1 MTMTRSTSALSC
13 LTTRSWKVSE
23 RASPKKVISGYLEIS
38 DGHDLTRTMTNLHY
52 PCNGD
57 IIGLIF
63 SAIFISLSAFLLVRK
78 SIVHRSFSLQASR
91 FILSKRADTSIT
103 TSYSAG
109 LQVVVDFF
117 TLDFVFAF
125 QASCSCE

>member
-38 DGHDLTRTMTNLHY
+38 DGNDLMKTMTNLHY
-52 PCNGD
+52 SCNGD
-57 IIGLIF
+57 VIGLVV
-63 SAIFISLSAFLLVRK
+63 SAIFISLSTFLLVWK
-78 SIVHRSFSLQASR
+78 SIVRRSFSLQACR
-91 FILSKRADTSIT
+91 FSLSERADTSIT

-109 LQVVVDFF
+109 LQIFVNFF
-117 TLDFVFAF
+117 TFDFIFAF
-125 QASCSCE
+125 QASCSGE

>member
-38 DGHDLTRTMTNLHY
+38 DGNDLMKTMTNLHY
-52 PCNGD
+52 SCNGD
-57 IIGLIF
+57 VIGLVV
-63 SAIFISLSAFLLVRK
+63 SAIFISLSAFLLVWK
-78 SIVHRSFSLQASR
+78 SIVRRSFSLQACR
-91 FILSKRADTSIT
+91 FSLSKRADTSIT

-109 LQVVVDFF
+109 LQIFVNFF
-117 TLDFVFAF
+117 TFDFIFAF
-125 QASCSCE
+125 QASCSGE